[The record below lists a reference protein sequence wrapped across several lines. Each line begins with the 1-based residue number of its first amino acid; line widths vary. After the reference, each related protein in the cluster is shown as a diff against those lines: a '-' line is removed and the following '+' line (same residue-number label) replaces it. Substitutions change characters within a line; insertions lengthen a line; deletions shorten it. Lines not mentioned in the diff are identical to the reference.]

1 MHCLCFIT
9 EETELAS
16 TRPPTSTI
24 KTRGTAATPRGDDR
38 QTQLLQI
45 ACRFFARYGYK
56 GTSLRDIAEEAHITK
71 AALYYHFPNKNSLYE
86 RIVLEGLRVLVEE
99 VTEATSQAETARE
112 KLYAFMM
119 TTAKIYARDPDLWT
133 AGSNAFW
140 VDEDSVPRKAAI
152 DLRDSYEKLLRACI
166 AQGVQAGEFKDVDP
180 ALTGRVVL
188 SMINGLSRWFR
199 PEGRLKIE
207 QVIDQYLDIILGG
220 IADDG
225 QRRPAPKSRIKG

>member
-1 MHCLCFIT
+1 M
-9 EETELAS
+9 AS
-16 TRPPTSTI
+16 TRPASSKNKNLATSV
-24 KTRGTAATPRGDDR
+24 TPRGDDR

-56 GTSLRDIAEEAHITK
+56 GTSLRDIAEEAKITK

-99 VTEATSQAETARE
+99 VSEATTRANTARD
-112 KLYAFMM
+112 KLHAFMR
-119 TTAKIYARDPDLWT
+119 TTAEIYVRDPDQWT

-152 DLRDSYEKLLRACI
+152 DLRDRYEKLLRACI
-166 AQGVQAGEFKDVDP
+166 TQGVKAGEFKEVDP

-199 PEGRLKIE
+199 PNGRLTIGE
-207 QVIDQYLDIILGG
+207 VVDQYLDIILSG
-220 IADDG
+220 IARG
-225 QRRPAPKSRIKG
+225 EARRTVTRKKNQG

>member
-1 MHCLCFIT
+1 MT
-9 EETELAS
+9 EENELAS
-16 TRPPTSTI
+16 TRPAKSTL
-24 KTRGTAATPRGDDR
+24 KTTGTAATPRGDDR

-56 GTSLRDIAEEAHITK
+56 GTSLRDIAEEAKITK

-99 VTEATSQAETARE
+99 VTEATSHATTARE
-112 KLYAFMM
+112 KLHAFML
-119 TTAKIYARDPDLWT
+119 TTAKIYVRDPDLWT

-152 DLRDSYEKLLRACI
+152 DLRDRYEKLLRACI
-166 AQGVQAGEFKDVDP
+166 QQGVQSGEFKDVDP

-188 SMINGLSRWFR
+188 SMINGLARWFR
-199 PEGRLKIE
+199 PGGKLNIV
-207 QVIDQYLDIILGG
+207 QVIDQYLDIVLGG
-220 IADDG
+220 IAKNDNG
-225 QRRPAPKSRIKG
+225 RPGARKRNQG